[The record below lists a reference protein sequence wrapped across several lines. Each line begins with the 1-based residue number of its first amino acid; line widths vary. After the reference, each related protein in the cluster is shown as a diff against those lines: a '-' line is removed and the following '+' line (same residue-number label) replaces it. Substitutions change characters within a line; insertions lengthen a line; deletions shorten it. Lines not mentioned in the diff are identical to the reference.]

1 MSEMIGVG
9 VLVIDAIFYNR
20 VGSAPFWYMLS
31 ETTTVVEA
39 KHVLQT
45 GLKLQPISMANKLPV
60 TCNIAAATHLKAVM
74 VAQTDRDRIMDEAM
88 RRDVL
93 EYDPD
98 EGSDDE
104 DEEEEEEEEGSEDEE
119 DQASN
124 RDINNGYNNDKE
136 D

>member
-1 MSEMIGVG
+1 M
-9 VLVIDAIFYNR
+9 
-20 VGSAPFWYMLS
+20 
-31 ETTTVVEA
+31 T
-39 KHVLQT
+39 
-45 GLKLQPISMANKLPV
+45 NKLPV
-60 TCNIAAATHLKAVM
+60 TCNIAEATHLKAVM